1 MGAGAS
7 AAAALDLPERLDEA
21 ACREA
26 AGELF
31 NEATFAALAKDDAG
45 TVLREDALAAFD
57 DGLGEV
63 VDPNAPVA
71 EPEPEPEPEV
81 PKTAEELS
89 DEEFEEEMAALGR
102 QTVKVGN
109 LSSPCTYL
117 LRIIKK
123 HVKYVCICITQTVFD
138 CVLDEDSI

>member
-7 AAAALDLPERLDEA
+7 AAAALNLPERLDEA

-57 DGLGEV
+57 DGLGDV

-102 QTVKVGN
+102 QTVKVYFTSAQASFN
-109 LSSPCTYL
+109 LKYSSWIFIYYKL
-117 LRIIKK
+117 AIARL
-123 HVKYVCICITQTVFD
+123 F
-138 CVLDEDSI
+138 LDLGLSTSNA

>member
-7 AAAALDLPERLDEA
+7 AAAALELPERLDEA

-31 NEATFAALAKDDAG
+31 DETVFAALAQDEAG
-45 TVLREDALAAFD
+45 TVLREDAVAAFD
-57 DGLGEV
+57 DGLGDV
-63 VDPNAPVA
+63 ADPNAAPA

-89 DEEFEEEMAALGR
+89 DEEFEEEVAALGR
-102 QTVKVGN
+102 KTIKVW
-109 LSSPCTYL
+109 
-117 LRIIKK
+117 
-123 HVKYVCICITQTVFD
+123 VFALVEKSD
-138 CVLDEDSI
+138 AL